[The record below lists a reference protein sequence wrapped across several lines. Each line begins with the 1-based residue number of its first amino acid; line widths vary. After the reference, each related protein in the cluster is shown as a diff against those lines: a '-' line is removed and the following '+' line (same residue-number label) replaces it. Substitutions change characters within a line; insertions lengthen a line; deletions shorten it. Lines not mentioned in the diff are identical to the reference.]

1 MIIPCTVDATGR
13 IAVVR
18 PVGEMDIA
26 TAEAL
31 RDALARAC
39 ASEADTVVVDLA
51 AVTFIDCSAIGVL
64 VVTAKTLRSAGC
76 KLLIGNA
83 ASQPMRTLQLT
94 GVPSV
99 VVVAPPG
106 AQLDPEVAALLSA

>member
-1 MIIPCTVDATGR
+1 MIIPCTFDATR
-13 IAVVR
+13 HIAVVR

-31 RDALARAC
+31 KDALARAC

-51 AVTFIDCSAIGVL
+51 AVTFIDSSAIGVL
-64 VVTAKTLRSAGC
+64 VVTAKKLRRAGC
-76 KLLIGNA
+76 NLLIVNA
-83 ASQPMRTLQLT
+83 ASRPMRTLQLT

-106 AQLDPEVAALLSA
+106 AQLDAEVAAFLSA